1 MLRKIL
7 SLSVVGAAALA
18 APHRALA
25 QAAASRPAG
34 GAPAPAAT
42 QPAAPPRPVMAAPQ
56 QRFMRRAAGFINNAS
71 QREDQRR
78 NVIDA
83 PDGGIARMSDLIR
96 FSVVEGHL
104 QSEWVGKTTSR
115 QPRRMRIEG
124 SDATWLINHI
134 ATTTGAFY
142 SVTRYLFDGPEDDF
156 WMVQFSTQEGLG
168 NTTIIAQGGETCDLI
183 SLAFTQV
190 PTGIT
195 LMLNERGINRRRMI
209 TASDLDE
216 LRRKHPDEAC
226 RYFLPLLRAMT
237 GQPILR
243 PGAGDV
249 YRVFTDIPADV
260 AVTHRI
266 DALLPALGSADPA
279 ERDRATAALTAL
291 GRPGVLA
298 ALRYDADLL
307 LPEQRTRL
315 QNLVTKQTVLAFE
328 DPTREAADVNFLV
341 ECLEDEDVAVRTRA
355 KALLEQ
361 VLGRKIEFDP
371 AGPPAKRATVAAAI
385 RVDLAHTAAD
395 RRDLDKPLQLP

>member
-1 MLRKIL
+1 M
-7 SLSVVGAAALA
+7 
-18 APHRALA
+18 
-25 QAAASRPAG
+25 
-34 GAPAPAAT
+34 APA
-42 QPAAPPRPVMAAPQ
+42 Q
-56 QRFMRRAAGFINNAS
+56 QRFQRRAAGFINNAS

-78 NVIDA
+78 NVADA

-96 FSVVEGHL
+96 FSVVEGRL
-104 QSEWVGKTTSR
+104 VSEWVGKSTNR
-115 QPRRMRIEG
+115 QAKRMRIEG

-142 SVTRYLFDGPEDDF
+142 SVTRFLFDGPEDDF
-156 WMVQFSTQEGLG
+156 WMTQFSTQEGLG
-168 NTTIIAQGGETCDLI
+168 NMTLIAQGGETCDLI
-183 SLAFTQV
+183 SLAFTQA

-195 LMLNERGINRRRMI
+195 LMLNERGMNRRRML
-209 TASDLDE
+209 TVTDLDE
-216 LRRKHPDEAC
+216 FRRKHPDEAC
-226 RYFLPLLRAMT
+226 RYLLPLLRTMT

-249 YRVFTDIPADV
+249 YRVFPDIPADP

-266 DALLPALGSADPA
+266 DEILPALASSDPT
-279 ERDRATAALTAL
+279 ERDRATAALNAL

-298 ALRYDADLL
+298 AIRYDTELL

-315 QNLVTKQTVLAFE
+315 QNVVAKQTVLGFE
-328 DPTREAADVNFLV
+328 DPTKEAADVNFLV
-341 ECLEDEDVAVRTRA
+341 ECLEDEDLAVRTRA
-355 KALLEQ
+355 KGMLEQ

-371 AGPPAKRATVAAAI
+371 AAAPEKRATVAAAI